1 MTITP
6 RGLYGSMQRMRELQS
21 RIDSL
26 TPKPRLRQT
35 RKLDDVAP
43 MPTPMA
49 GSFEEILDK
58 GVRPFDPMG
67 AGVARDVARA
77 PSNLLP
83 LIRAAAE
90 KAGIDPLMFE
100 ALVGRE
106 SGFETGAVSIA
117 GAKGLA
123 QLMPS
128 LARALGVEG
137 DGIFDPAQNL
147 NAGARHLAQLLRDFG
162 GDRELAIAAYSA
174 GPGTVRLVGGIPP
187 ESKGYVQDILRQVRE
202 IGRQ

>member
-1 MTITP
+1 MNIKP

-26 TPKPRLRQT
+26 TQKPRLRQT

-43 MPTPMA
+43 MPTPMS
-49 GSFEEILDK
+49 GSFGEIMDK
-58 GVRPFDPMG
+58 GVRPFNPMG
-67 AGVARDVARA
+67 AGVSRTVARA

-83 LIRAAAE
+83 LIRASAE
-90 KAGIDPLMFE
+90 KAGIDPAIFE

-123 QLMPS
+123 QLMPN

-147 NAGARHLAQLLRDFG
+147 DAGARHLAQLLRDFD
-162 GDRELAIAAYSA
+162 GDRELAIAAYGA
-174 GPGTVRLVGGIPP
+174 GPGTVRLVGGIPQ
-187 ESKGYVQDILRQVRE
+187 ESRGYVRDILRQAEE